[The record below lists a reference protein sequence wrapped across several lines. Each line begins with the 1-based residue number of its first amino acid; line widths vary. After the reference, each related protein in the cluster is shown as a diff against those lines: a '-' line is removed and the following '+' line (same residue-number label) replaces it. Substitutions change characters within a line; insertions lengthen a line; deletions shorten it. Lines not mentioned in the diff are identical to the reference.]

1 MAYKKYKHGGPHDSN
16 LAKVKKGLKYVES
29 SNGLQMTNPKSSAT
43 GFYGQLY
50 NAEELQ
56 YMSYLDGVDRQS
68 FASDTTLQ
76 NKLFEDRYY
85 GNIPKVPG
93 LKGNAEDLRIEYQP
107 QLAEKGIPFNYT
119 DDEISAL
126 SNLLGRQ
133 GTREYLGYVLRDGR
147 SLADVFPKIYGP
159 DPEAPN
165 KTPEKY
171 LETYREGRDL
181 KYGGNMKK
189 YNNNIPQAGF
199 GDMFKK
205 LGKQITAGGA
215 GIIEGVSGGLLPATK
230 LLSDSHRDAYGAE
243 SQMGSRFGTALGILG
258 GAGAFSGASAG
269 AAVPGAGF
277 SSVPGA
283 NSFNTIYGGGINP
296 ALMNPALAGSG
307 VSASAAGANN
317 LLNMGN
323 NFGTGKLGSGMFN
336 MFQQEQ
342 DNSFGGYA
350 MGGTATNM
358 KQNMG
363 QDINVE
369 SGELLMSASGGQFQS
384 MNPKAPMQEVMP
396 GVSLVK
402 GNQSN
407 DNVPI
412 KIPDGETM
420 VFSKRLGYADKGLEL
435 VKQYKSI
442 KSSPDSNDFISQQTK
457 TFQLKKINE
466 KLQALF
472 KEQESSKSKKINKQ
486 TGVGEI
492 PGAFLGDLFQ
502 KGKDF
507 VKSDSFKDF
516 GNKALTF
523 AKDNPEALY
532 NVGMGMFGKDPQQYN
547 AEDYQTQYSPD
558 PAMTNI
564 DTGALLAPINNQV
577 NASRYAI
584 NQSGASP
591 SEIIAANMAVGA
603 KAGPQLAAAEAKGQM
618 LQNQMNLGVYDKM
631 FKADSANNMID
642 FKTRMMNDKMSAV
655 RPSFFKEAISNIGQY
670 RAGKDQ
676 ENFMRDMYNQRFGN
690 MPTQGQGQG
699 QEFNFSLGNMSQPSL
714 GNNSLFGNFS
724 GLNMYDD
731 E

>member
-1 MAYKKYKHGGPHDSN
+1 
-16 LAKVKKGLKYVES
+16 
-29 SNGLQMTNPKSSAT
+29 
-43 GFYGQLY
+43 
-50 NAEELQ
+50 
-56 YMSYLDGVDRQS
+56 
-68 FASDTTLQ
+68 
-76 NKLFEDRYY
+76 
-85 GNIPKVPG
+85 
-93 LKGNAEDLRIEYQP
+93 
-107 QLAEKGIPFNYT
+107 
-119 DDEISAL
+119 
-126 SNLLGRQ
+126 
-133 GTREYLGYVLRDGR
+133 
-147 SLADVFPKIYGP
+147 
-159 DPEAPN
+159 
-165 KTPEKY
+165 
-171 LETYREGRDL
+171 
-181 KYGGNMKK
+181 
-189 YNNNIPQAGF
+189 
-199 GDMFKK
+199 
-205 LGKQITAGGA
+205 
-215 GIIEGVSGGLLPATK
+215 
-230 LLSDSHRDAYGAE
+230 
-243 SQMGSRFGTALGILG
+243 
-258 GAGAFSGASAG
+258 
-269 AAVPGAGF
+269 
-277 SSVPGA
+277 
-283 NSFNTIYGGGINP
+283 
-296 ALMNPALAGSG
+296 
-307 VSASAAGANN
+307 
-317 LLNMGN
+317 
-323 NFGTGKLGSGMFN
+323 
-336 MFQQEQ
+336 
-342 DNSFGGYA
+342 
-350 MGGTATNM
+350 
-358 KQNMG
+358 MG

-384 MNPKAPMQEVMP
+384 MNSKAPMQEVMP

-502 KGKDF
+502 KGADF

-631 FKADSANNMID
+631 FKADSSNNMID

-655 RPSFFKEAISNIGQY
+655 RPSFFKEAISDIGQY

-676 ENFMRDMYNQRFGN
+676 ENFMRDIYNQRFGN
-690 MPTQGQGQG
+690 MPTQSQGQGQG
-699 QEFNFSLGNMSQPSL
+699 QGFNFSLGNMSQPSL
-714 GNNSLFGNFS
+714 GNNSLLGNFS